1 MIETEIKHHIKKNI
15 SSDEMMI
22 MRGETNKITHPK
34 LEHVVFDLDQN
45 HTNREQAKHAQTDKH
60 VHLGRFRNRVAEK
73 GGKRNQETL

>member
-1 MIETEIKHHIKKNI
+1 MITRTKPY
-15 SSDEMMI
+15 
-22 MRGETNKITHPK
+22 PK

-45 HTNREQAKHAQTDKH
+45 YTNREYAKRAQADEH